1 MNRLQAAAAVIMNQ
15 YQNTQAAESNI
26 RDANI
31 AEEIA
36 NMTKFQIL
44 NQSGIAALTQAN
56 TTAQSVLALLRQ

>member
-1 MNRLQAAAAVIMNQ
+1 MNQ

-56 TTAQSVLALLRQ
+56 TSAQSVLSLLKG